1 MSISGLDYSI
11 TTAFGSNDRL
21 LIHYDFTD
29 GTGTPLIA
37 MEEEGDDAD
46 MYLNAVLNQE
56 PAANT
61 GVFSGIISDATNTL
75 FEGAAASRRFA
86 TGVFLS
92 GNHADLMKSNLKI
105 STPSLD
111 YTSLSAVFD
120 FQFTGI
126 VSDGILFGSL
136 EKTSTTFN
144 DEVITG
150 AKGFN
155 FGVNDRGKLF
165 YQGFDKRGDFIYT
178 ANSIELSKRN
188 IVGFSVGSNTAE
200 ITRLDYLN
208 KQRDSE
214 RFMVD
219 TSFMA
224 DNEEFYLGGSENYF
238 RGHSGEFKTFSGALN
253 RFALFSGYIP
263 PSLMMQMGSGL
274 IGDYFLNA
282 AATTPK
288 SFVTGYS
295 QDVTFKT
302 GITGYDYQVTGTL
315 EIATGR
321 DMQTGSITAGTPH
334 DTGEGDR
341 YFKYYTLNN
350 GEVDSFYK
358 EELGF
363 LHPNSG
369 YVYLPTGDGAFAT
382 LGLRPVEGEITPYS
396 VTEGLKTGGSVIINL
411 YDSIALTGVLPQ
423 ISGVAQTP
431 VEQSVNVQTTPAS
444 SGVILAGNPDLL
456 KKNFLFF
463 LEERV

>member
-1 MSISGLDYSI
+1 MSVSGLDYMV
-11 TTAFGSNDRL
+11 TTTFGNNDRL

-37 MEEEGDDAD
+37 MEEESDDAD
-46 MYLNAVLNQE
+46 IYLNAVLNQE
-56 PAANT
+56 PATNT
-61 GVFSGIISDATNTL
+61 GVLSGIISDAANTL

-86 TGVFLS
+86 TGTFLV
-92 GNHADLMKSNLKI
+92 NNNADFRKSNLKI
-105 STPSLD
+105 NTPSLD
-111 YTSLSAVFD
+111 YSSVSAIFD

-126 VSDGILFGSL
+126 VNDAVLFGSL

-144 DEVITG
+144 DEVTTG

-165 YQGFDKRGDFIYT
+165 YQGFDTRGDFIYT
-178 ANSIELSKRN
+178 ANSIELSQRN
-188 IVGFSVGSNTAE
+188 IIGFSVSSNTAE
-200 ITRLDYLN
+200 ITKLDYLN
-208 KQRDSE
+208 KQRDTE
-214 RFMVD
+214 RFPID

-263 PSLMMQMGSGL
+263 PSLMMKMGSGL

-295 QDVTFKT
+295 QDITFKT
-302 GITGYDYQVTGTL
+302 GITGYTYEVTGTL

-431 VEQSVNVQTTPAS
+431 VTQTATAITTPAN
-444 SGVILAGNPDLL
+444 SGVILLGNAELL
-456 KKNFLFF
+456 KKDFLFF
-463 LEERV
+463 LEERI